1 MNMANYFCLLFQ
13 MLARDK
19 RLWAATVL
27 LAVLVALPMV
37 VPIEA
42 FFEGGIGREYQEG
55 RLAELQ
61 TALADGSYD
70 TAPQRLRDYVAQEL
84 EYTKAMVEATDDAT
98 FFQALGELCT
108 LQVRENKEGFLQ
120 GVSPATFE
128 AQAVFYSAVADLD
141 DPIAYSRTTQMAS
154 LPYLSFISSQYP
166 SILWMAPGLLA
177 ALAALVA
184 TRAGTM
190 LGRAPLS
197 EHKRCLAVWLASC
210 SISVLL
216 FVTALLPTLIWT
228 MTRNGLGDPAYP
240 VVYINAGEVFQK
252 TVGIALFQEAA
263 LMLLGIGVLTA
274 LAILVSRVFFNA
286 SKIGAYVGALIAAGM
301 AFVPMVTGF
310 FSADNAAIMN
320 LLPVSYLSPSDVAGA
335 LSYDFIENQLLY
347 PGISESTGLIVLAAF
362 VSALLAVLLSITAV
376 ASMRRMARDAR
387 EAVNAEPC

>member
-19 RLWAATVL
+19 KLWAATVL

-98 FFQALGELCT
+98 FFQALGKLCT

-128 AQAVFYSAVADLD
+128 AQAVFYSAVAELD
-141 DPIAYSRTTQMAS
+141 DPIAYSRTTRMAS

-210 SISVLL
+210 SISVPL

-376 ASMRRMARDAR
+376 ASMRRMAHGAR

>member
-19 RLWAATVL
+19 KLWAATVL

-84 EYTKAMVEATDDAT
+84 ELTKAMVETPDDAV
-98 FFQALGELCT
+98 FFQALGKLCT
-108 LQVRENKEGFLQ
+108 LQVQENKEGFLQ
-120 GVSPATFE
+120 GIGPATFE
-128 AQAVFYSAVADLD
+128 AQAVFYSAVAELD
-141 DPIAYSRTTQMAS
+141 HPIAYARTVQMAS

-166 SILWMAPGLLA
+166 SILWMVPGLLA
-177 ALAALVA
+177 VLAALVI
-184 TRAGTM
+184 TRTGTM
-190 LGRAPLS
+190 LGRAPLP
-197 EHKRCLAVWLASC
+197 EYERYAAAWLASC
-210 SISVLL
+210 SISALL
-216 FVTALLPTLIWT
+216 FVAALLPTLIWT
-228 MTRNGLGDPAYP
+228 MARNGLGDPAYP

-252 TVGIALFQEAA
+252 TVGIALLQEAA
-263 LMLLGIGVLTA
+263 LMLLSVGLLSA

-286 SKIGAYVGALIAAGM
+286 SKIGAYAGASLAAGV

-320 LLPVSYLSPSDVAGA
+320 LLPISYLSPADAAGA
-335 LSYDFIENQLLY
+335 LSYDFLGNQLLY
-347 PGISESTGLIVLAAF
+347 PGISGSTGLIVLAAF
-362 VSALLAVLLSITAV
+362 ISALLAVLFSITAV
-376 ASMRRMARDAR
+376 ASTRRMACDAKG
-387 EAVNAEPC
+387 AVDAEPC